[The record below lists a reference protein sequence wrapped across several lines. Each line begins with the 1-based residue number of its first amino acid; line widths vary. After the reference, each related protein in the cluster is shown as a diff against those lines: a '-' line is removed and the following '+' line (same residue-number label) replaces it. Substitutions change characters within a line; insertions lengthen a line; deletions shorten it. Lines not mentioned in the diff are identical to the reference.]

1 MRRSNRDRY
10 LPPFDTITI
19 YFCKA
24 LVTVDSKKF
33 VNCDSVRYLN
43 VPQYKELSL
52 AKIYDFLTDFPEFN
66 RYMPETE
73 REVK

>member
-1 MRRSNRDRY
+1 MRWSNLDRY

-24 LVTVDSKKF
+24 LLTGSTKKF
-33 VNCDSVRYLN
+33 VSCDRVRYLN
-43 VPQYKELSL
+43 VPQYEELSL

>member
-24 LVTVDSKKF
+24 LVTGTAKKF
-33 VNCDSVRYLN
+33 VSCDRVRYLN

-52 AKIYDFLTDFPEFN
+52 AKIYDFLTDYPEFN
-66 RYMPETE
+66 KYMPERE
-73 REVK
+73 QEVK